1 MLMGTVRAMNQPP
14 RFPGLIVR
22 PIETPSELLRARR
35 LHARCY
41 VEADYVGIDDLSV
54 DGLIEDPWVPYSDYY
69 IAIDVATDEIVGTAR
84 IIRPSIK
91 GFPAAE
97 HSVLYPQVMDA
108 FATLDPNLCMEISAL
123 ATTSRKGLQ
132 NAAISTALYAK
143 LAERA
148 VQDRRAFVF
157 AVMDSRLLRTMRRA
171 LGINFEQIGL
181 GMPERSYWTTPTAV
195 YLPETI
201 NQFRRKQPELLQLLA
216 GGMSFADLA
225 DLEIDLR
232 ERAPR
237 SFTVDAGNSSYM
249 QPNATALNS

>member
-1 MLMGTVRAMNQPP
+1 MEPP
-14 RFPGLIVR
+14 PQFPGLAVR
-22 PIETPSELLRARR
+22 PVETASELTQARR

-41 VEADYVGIDDLSV
+41 VEADYVGEEDLSA
-54 DGLIEDPWVPYSDYY
+54 DGLIEDAWVPFSDYY
-69 IAIDVATDEIVGTAR
+69 VAIDLDNAEIVGTAR

-91 GFPAAE
+91 GFPVSD
-97 HSVLYPQVMDA
+97 HSVLYPQVMTD

-123 ATTSRKGLQ
+123 ATSRRGLQ
-132 NAAISTALYAK
+132 NATISTALYAK

-148 VQDRRAFVF
+148 VLDKRAYVF

-181 GMPERSYWTTPTAV
+181 SMPERSYWTTPTAV

-201 NQFRRKQPELLQLLA
+201 DHFRREQPELLQLFA

-237 SFTVDAGNSSYM
+237 TSTVGAGKSSYM
-249 QPNATALNS
+249 QPEIAL

>member
-1 MLMGTVRAMNQPP
+1 MLMATVTAMNQSP

-22 PIETPSELLRARR
+22 PIETASELMRARR

-41 VEADYVGIDDLSV
+41 VEADYVGIEDLSA

-69 IAIDVATDEIVGTAR
+69 IAIDVANGEIVGTAR

-91 GFPAAE
+91 GFPVAE
-97 HSVLYPQVMDA
+97 HSVLYPQVMED
-108 FATLDPNLCMEISAL
+108 FAELDPNLCMEISAL
-123 ATTSRKGLQ
+123 ATSREGFQ
-132 NAAISTALYAK
+132 NAAVSSALYAK

-148 VQDRRAFVF
+148 VQDKRAFVF

-171 LGINFEQIGL
+171 LGINFEQIG
-181 GMPERSYWTTPTAV
+181 MSIPERSYWTTPTAV

-201 NQFRRKQPELLQLLA
+201 DNFRREQPELLRLFA
-216 GGMSFADLA
+216 GGMSFAGLA

-232 ERAPR
+232 ERAPC
-237 SFTVDAGNSSYM
+237 SFTVSAGHSIYT
-249 QPNATALNS
+249 QPEIAL